1 MGKYCFLKGEM
12 GIGEAGGEVQ
22 CWGREAA
29 LVGTGESHILQQRST
44 DSLER
49 TSLCCSLSAKTEEQ

>member
-1 MGKYCFLKGEM
+1 M